1 MNSTHNDVCEQIK
14 AEARSKAVFTE
25 SQIDQIVKINVALQN
40 VLIVS
45 INDLKKKLECIS
57 DHREIERLEKAV
69 DAMTCALSHLTTE
82 VSHIEEV
89 NAKQTC
95 NIDKLFEYANT
106 NSQIIAKLRAEMKD
120 DTVQIHHLECE
131 MNKLE
136 KVVKCIELK
145 EFRDG
150 RVDNLIKKLQCFL
163 TRTEMDKIL
172 ARLAFLETKEYRDER
187 IEKIIACLD
196 KFETKKE
203 VEELIKRIAC
213 LEAKEYRDERI
224 EKIIACLDK
233 FETKKEVEELI
244 KRILCLEKRKL
255 VDDRFDQVMHELC
268 EMRKEIDTMRRVNC
282 EQNKIINELNTENH
296 KQEKEIECLNNM
308 LKRNTLV
315 LSNEIQ
321 EVEKHVTAEEKVD
334 LNQNANIKFLQS
346 EIVELK
352 HQVERM
358 LKANLVKKCDC

>member
-45 INDLKKKLECIS
+45 INDLKKKIECIS

-120 DTVQIHHLECE
+120 DTAQIHHLECE

-203 VEELIKRIAC
+203 VEELIKRI
-213 LEAKEYRDERI
+213 
-224 EKIIACLDK
+224 
-233 FETKKEVEELI
+233 
-244 KRILCLEKRKL
+244 LCLEKRKL
-255 VDDRFDQVMHELC
+255 VDDRFDQVMHEVC

-334 LNQNANIKFLQS
+334 LNQNADIKFLQS

-358 LKANLVKKCDC
+358 LKTNLVKKCDC